1 MSQRVMCV
9 CWREG
14 GVGVRRETTFM
25 ETHYKCH
32 TNRKLFCI
40 QQTYGVVAAA
50 LEDFIFYTIHSFSAC
65 STADVCVCVCVCVC
79 MCARTCVCACVH
91 VGVPL

>member
-1 MSQRVMCV
+1 MCV
-9 CWREG
+9 G
-14 GVGVRRETTFM
+14 GRVGWGVRRETTFM

-65 STADVCVCVCVCVC
+65 STADVCVCVCVLSLI
-79 MCARTCVCACVH
+79 H
-91 VGVPL
+91 I